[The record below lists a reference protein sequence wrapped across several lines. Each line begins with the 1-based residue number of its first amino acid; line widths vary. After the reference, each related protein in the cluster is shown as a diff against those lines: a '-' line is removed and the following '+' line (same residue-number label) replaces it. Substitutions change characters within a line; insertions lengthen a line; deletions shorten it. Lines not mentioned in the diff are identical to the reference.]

1 MRIANTL
8 NLNDTLPQPEQIR
21 LLQEQLSKIFY
32 LLQGRVSFG
41 TGTDGVNGQNISGQF
56 QEFTSD
62 ASANTEFAVAHTVGS
77 VPLGYIILAQDKAG
91 SLYQMDDTGTAWT
104 STNIYLKCSVSSV
117 KFLVFLVKQGS
128 VNG

>member
-8 NLNDTLPQPEQIR
+8 NLNEQLPQHEQIR
-21 LLQEQLSKIFY
+21 LLQDQLSKIFY

-41 TGTDGVNGQNISGQF
+41 TGTDGVSGQNISGQF

-62 ASANTEFAVAHTVGS
+62 ASANTEFTVAHTVGS
-77 VPLGYIILAQDKAG
+77 VPLGYLVLAQDKAG

-128 VNG
+128 TNG